1 MLQKIQTLKFRSH
14 FMCFVFRF
22 ANRLNE
28 FQDLPICHQRRV
40 SHFFRFLYAAF
51 GIHAGCT

>member
-28 FQDLPICHQRRV
+28 FQDFPIRYQHSV

-51 GIHAGCT
+51 GIHVGYT